1 MRLGVERGIDT
12 EDAND
17 GLTAATNE
25 EQTVSKENGIYGSR
39 WNAIHHGYFSDS
51 KVAFPLIEVI
61 KRAIEANHPN
71 VVVDLGGGTGF
82 ILKEL
87 LKYRELSNMLLVNV
101 DISPLQL
108 SECVDERISYLQAS
122 VDQITRSQ
130 FQTNDNGLMMIARS
144 LLHYFG
150 YSGLRPLLRHIRR
163 QLVKGEI
170 FVHQS
175 ACFEKVEDAE
185 CLNLVYKLMST
196 PKWYTTVNNLKSML
210 NDAGF
215 SVCDVCPAVKLQLE
229 SNDLS
234 ERYQLNPQQIILIRK
249 EIERLYGQ
257 KSKLFISSTDHFT
270 AWLHYSIF
278 TCKAI

>member
-1 MRLGVERGIDT
+1 MRLGAKRGIDT

-17 GLTAATNE
+17 GLAVASNE
-25 EQTVSKENGIYGSR
+25 EQTVSKENCIHGSR
-39 WNAIHHGYFSDS
+39 WNTIHSGYFSDP

-61 KRAIEANHPN
+61 KRTIEANHPN
-71 VVVDLGGGTGF
+71 VIVDLGGGTGF

-87 LKYRELSNMLLVNV
+87 LKHHELSNIRLINV
-101 DISPLQL
+101 DISPSQL
-108 SECVDERISYLQAS
+108 SECVDNRIIHLQAS
-122 VDQITRSQ
+122 VDQINRSQ
-130 FQTNDNGLMMIARS
+130 FQASENGLLMIARS

-150 YSGLRPLLRHIRR
+150 NSGLRPLLRHIRR
-163 QLVKGEI
+163 QLTKGEI

-196 PKWYTTVNNLKSML
+196 PKWYSTIDKLKSML
-210 NDAGF
+210 NEAGF

-234 ERYQLNPQQIILIRK
+234 ERYQLSPQQIILIRK

-257 KSKLFISSTDHFT
+257 KSELFISSTDHFT
-270 AWLHYSIF
+270 LWLHYSIF

>member
-1 MRLGVERGIDT
+1 MRSGAKRGIDT
-12 EDAND
+12 KDAND
-17 GLTAATNE
+17 GWVAVSNK
-25 EQTVSKENGIYGSR
+25 EQSVSKENGIYGSR
-39 WNAIHHGYFSDS
+39 WNTIHNGYFSDS

-61 KRAIEANHPN
+61 KRAIKANHPN
-71 VVVDLGGGTGF
+71 VVADLGGGTGF

-87 LKYRELSNMLLVNV
+87 LKHQELSNMRLVNV

-108 SECVDERISYLQAS
+108 SECVDDRISYLQAS

-130 FQTNDNGLMMIARS
+130 FQTNENGLLIIARS

-163 QLVKGEI
+163 QLMKGEI

-175 ACFEKVEDAE
+175 ACFENVKDAE

-196 PKWYTTVNNLKSML
+196 PKWYSTVDNLKSML

-215 SVCDVCPAVKLQLE
+215 SVYDVCPAVKLQLE

-234 ERYQLNPQQIILIRK
+234 ERYQLNSQQKILIQK

-257 KSKLFISSTDHFT
+257 KSEVFISSTDHFT
-270 AWLHYSIF
+270 IWLHYFIF

>member
-1 MRLGVERGIDT
+1 MWLGAKRGIDT
-12 EDAND
+12 EGTND
-17 GLTAATNE
+17 GLVAVSNG
-25 EQTVSKENGIYGSR
+25 EQTVSKERGIYGSR
-39 WNAIHHGYFSDS
+39 FNTIHNGYFSDP

-61 KRAIEANHPN
+61 KRAIEANRPN

-82 ILKEL
+82 MLKEL
-87 LKYRELSNMLLVNV
+87 LKHQVLSNIRLVNV

-108 SECVDERISYLQAS
+108 SECVDNHIMYLQAS
-122 VDQITRSQ
+122 VDQINRSQ
-130 FQTNDNGLMMIARS
+130 FQTNGNGLMMIARS
-144 LLHYFG
+144 LLHYFD

-163 QLVKGEI
+163 QLMKGEI

-196 PKWYTTVNNLKSML
+196 PKWYCTVDNLKSML

-215 SVCDVCPAVKLQLE
+215 SVCEICPAVKLQLE

-257 KSKLFISSTDHFT
+257 KSELFISSTDHFT
-270 AWLHYSIF
+270 VWLHYFIF